1 MPLPGLS
8 LQKNEQAMSA
18 FFMKAGQMEEIR
30 KTSGRFNE
38 AWTEEEKRSVN
49 DQFVDGKR
57 IEEIALAHERTV
69 NAVRIKLVE
78 SGQIAPYLSRRG
90 LPWSAE
96 ETERLGRFYSQA
108 YSVAECAKLLGRITR
123 ETEDQ
128 LVAIGLIEP
137 RPKKEPRSAQY
148 PNAFQP
154 WTEEEVQ
161 RLNDELAL
169 HRPVLAALKSIA
181 ARHGRSLGSIISR
194 ADKSGLCDNAGVK

>member
-1 MPLPGLS
+1 
-8 LQKNEQAMSA
+8 
-18 FFMKAGQMEEIR
+18 MKAGQMEEIR

-194 ADKSGLCDNAGVK
+194 ADKSGLCDSTRLE